1 MSSVILRKIG
11 KIVTAVILWMLL
23 AIYVFPFF
31 MVVIDSL
38 KSNAEIMLNPIA
50 LPVHITFDN
59 YKTSFQIMNYPS
71 AFINTLLITFVSVAL
86 IILFSSM
93 TAYYLAR
100 HKGKL
105 NNVIF
110 IMFILAMLVP
120 FQAIMI
126 PLVSIYGGLGILSNT
141 PTLIYMY
148 IGFGAAMGIFI
159 FHGFIKSSV
168 PISLEEAANIDG
180 CNRPQTFF
188 LIVLPILKPV
198 ISTVVVLDVLWVW
211 NDYLL
216 PSLILTKPGQLTLP
230 LSVFAFSGE
239 MSVNFGPLIA
249 ALVMTIVPILIIY
262 IFLQKYIIDG
272 VTAGAIKS

>member
-1 MSSVILRKIG
+1 
-11 KIVTAVILWMLL
+11 
-23 AIYVFPFF
+23 
-31 MVVIDSL
+31 MVVIDSV
-38 KSNAEIMLNPIA
+38 KSNAEIMNNPIA
-50 LPVHITFDN
+50 LAVHITFDN
-59 YKTSFQIMNYPS
+59 YKTAFQIMNYPS
-71 AFINTLLITFVSVAL
+71 AFLNTLLITVASVAL

-100 HKGKL
+100 HKGRL
-105 NNVIF
+105 TNAIF
-110 IMFILAMLVP
+110 IMFVLAMLVP

-126 PLVSIYGGLGILSNT
+126 PLVSIYGALGILST
-141 PTLIYMY
+141 KLTLMYMY

-168 PISLEEAANIDG
+168 PISLEEAANLDG
-180 CNRPQTFF
+180 CNRLQTFF
-188 LIVLPILKPV
+188 YVVFPILSPV
-198 ISTVVVLDVLWVW
+198 ISTVVVLDVLWIW

-249 ALVMTIVPILIIY
+249 SLVMTIIPILIIY
-262 IFLQKYIIDG
+262 IALQKYIIEG
-272 VTAGAIKS
+272 VTAGAVKS